1 MDAVR
6 DFFSGIF
13 ERMGQFVPSLIGAI
27 LVLGIG
33 WFVISLLKVGLRRML
48 GAIELN
54 KRLRVDPSKGLDL
67 EEMAAV
73 IVYYILLF
81 FLILL
86 ALDILKVEGGLKPV
100 TEMFTVLFNS
110 LPNILA
116 AGLIGFLGYI
126 LGRIVSSVVT
136 GVTSGLD
143 QFSTRLGLSAD
154 FRLSRLLGQIVFILV
169 FVPMLIAA
177 FDALEI
183 KVISEPASAML
194 LTVMDWIPN
203 VLGALIILAVAW
215 ILGRFITNMLSEF
228 LTNLGANDL
237 PQKAGFSGF
246 FGDKITFS
254 RFIGGLVFFFILVSA
269 GMSAFEQLGLLN
281 VSFHLGELMRLVG
294 QISLGLI
301 IIGLG
306 NFLATIAYKALAAS
320 PNGQPI
326 ATIARFAILGLVLA
340 MGLRS
345 MGIADDIVNLA
356 FAFTLG
362 AVAVAVALAFGL
374 GGREAAG
381 KQMEYILKKF
391 RKEEPEE

>member
-1 MDAVR
+1 MDAIKN
-6 DFFSGIF
+6 FFTGMF
-13 ERMGQFVPSLIGAI
+13 ERMGEFVPSLIGAI
-27 LVLGIG
+27 LVLAIG
-33 WFVISLLKVGLRRML
+33 WFLISLLKVGLRRML

-54 KRLRVDPSKGLDL
+54 KRLRVDPTKGMDL
-67 EEMAAV
+67 EEMASV

-81 FLILL
+81 FLIIL
-86 ALDILKVEGGLKPV
+86 ALDILQVEGGLDPV
-100 TEMFTVLFNS
+100 TQMFTTLFNS

-126 LGRIVSSVVT
+126 LGRIISSVVT
-136 GVTSGLD
+136 SVTGGLD
-143 QFSTRLGLSAD
+143 QFSPRLGLSPD
-154 FRLSRLLGQIVFILV
+154 FRISRLLGQIVFIFV

-177 FDALEI
+177 FDALQI

-194 LTVMDWIPN
+194 QTVMDWIPN
-203 VLGALIILAVAW
+203 VLGAMIILGVAW
-215 ILGRFITNMLSEF
+215 VLGRFITNMLSEF

-237 PQKAGFSGF
+237 PEKAGFSGF
-246 FGDKITFS
+246 FGEKVTFS

-269 GMSAFEQLGLLN
+269 AMSAFEKLGLLN
-281 VSFHLGELMRLVG
+281 VSFHLGELIRLVG
-294 QISLGLI
+294 QISLGLV

-306 NFLATIAYKALAAS
+306 NFLATVAYKALAAS
-320 PNGQPI
+320 PNGQPV
-326 ATIARFAILGLVLA
+326 ATIVRFAILGLVLA

-381 KQMEYILKKF
+381 KQMEYMLKKF
-391 RKEEPEE
+391 RKEE

>member
-1 MDAVR
+1 
-6 DFFSGIF
+6 
-13 ERMGQFVPSLIGAI
+13 
-27 LVLGIG
+27 
-33 WFVISLLKVGLRRML
+33 
-48 GAIELN
+48 
-54 KRLRVDPSKGLDL
+54 
-67 EEMAAV
+67 
-73 IVYYILLF
+73 
-81 FLILL
+81 
-86 ALDILKVEGGLKPV
+86 
-100 TEMFTVLFNS
+100 
-110 LPNILA
+110 
-116 AGLIGFLGYI
+116 
-126 LGRIVSSVVT
+126 
-136 GVTSGLD
+136 
-143 QFSTRLGLSAD
+143 
-154 FRLSRLLGQIVFILV
+154 
-169 FVPMLIAA
+169 MLIAA
-177 FDALEI
+177 FDALQI

-237 PQKAGFSGF
+237 PEKAGFSGF
-246 FGDKITFS
+246 FGEKVTFS

-269 GMSAFEQLGLLN
+269 AMSAFEQLGLLN

-294 QISLGLI
+294 QITLGLV

>member
-1 MDAVR
+1 MDAIKN
-6 DFFSGIF
+6 FFTGMF
-13 ERMGQFVPSLIGAI
+13 ERMGEFVPSLIGAI
-27 LVLGIG
+27 LVLAIG
-33 WFVISLLKVGLRRML
+33 WFLISLLKVGLRRML

-54 KRLRVDPSKGLDL
+54 KRLRIDPTKGMDL
-67 EEMAAV
+67 EEMASV

-81 FLILL
+81 FLIIL
-86 ALDILKVEGGLKPV
+86 ALDILQVEGGLDPV
-100 TEMFTVLFNS
+100 TQMFTTLFNS

-126 LGRIVSSVVT
+126 LGRIISSVVT
-136 GVTSGLD
+136 SVTGGLD
-143 QFSTRLGLSAD
+143 QFSPRLGLSPD
-154 FRLSRLLGQIVFILV
+154 FRISRLLGQIVFIFV

-177 FDALEI
+177 FDALQI

-203 VLGALIILAVAW
+203 VLGALIILGVAW
-215 ILGRFITNMLSEF
+215 ILGRFITNMLTEF

-237 PQKAGFSGF
+237 PKKAGFSGI
-246 FGDKITFS
+246 FGKKVTFS
-254 RFIGGLVFFFILVSA
+254 KFIGGLVFFFILVSA
-269 GMSAFEQLGLLN
+269 AMSAFEQLGLLN

-294 QISLGLI
+294 QISLGLV

-320 PNGQPI
+320 PNGQPV
-326 ATIARFAILGLVLA
+326 ATIVRFAILGLVLA

-381 KQMEYILKKF
+381 KQMEYMLKKF
-391 RKEEPEE
+391 RKEE

>member
-6 DFFSGIF
+6 NFLSGIF
-13 ERMGQFVPSLIGAI
+13 ERMGEFVPSLIGAI
-27 LVLGIG
+27 LVLAIG
-33 WFVISLLKVGLRRML
+33 WFLISLLKMGLRRML

-54 KRLRVDPSKGLDL
+54 KRLRLDPTKGLDL
-67 EEMAAV
+67 EVMVSV
-73 IVYYILLF
+73 IVYYLLLF
-81 FLILL
+81 FLIIL
-86 ALDILKVEGGLKPV
+86 ALDILKVEGGLDPV
-100 TEMFTVLFNS
+100 TQMAATLFNS

-126 LGRIVSSVVT
+126 LGRIISSVVT
-136 GVTSGLD
+136 GVTGGLD
-143 QFSTRLGLSAD
+143 KFSPKLGLSED
-154 FRLSRLLGQIVFILV
+154 FRISRLLGQIVFIFV

-177 FDALEI
+177 FDALQI

-194 LTVMDWIPN
+194 QTVMDWIPN

-215 ILGRFITNMLSEF
+215 ILGRFITNMLTEF

-237 PQKAGFSGF
+237 PEKAGFSGF
-246 FGDKITFS
+246 FGEKVTFS

-269 GMSAFEQLGLLN
+269 AMSAFEKLGLLN
-281 VSFHLGELMRLVG
+281 VSFHLGELIRLVG
-294 QISLGLI
+294 QISLGLV

-320 PNGQPI
+320 PNGEPM
-326 ATIARFAILGLVLA
+326 ATIVRFAILGLVLA

-391 RKEEPEE
+391 RKEK

>member
-6 DFFSGIF
+6 NFLLGIF
-13 ERMGQFVPSLIGAI
+13 ERMGEFVPSLIGAI
-27 LVLGIG
+27 LVLAIG
-33 WFVISLLKVGLRRML
+33 WFLISLLKMGLRRML

-54 KRLRVDPSKGLDL
+54 KRLRLDPTKGLDL
-67 EEMAAV
+67 EVMVSV
-73 IVYYILLF
+73 IVYYLLLF
-81 FLILL
+81 FLIIL
-86 ALDILKVEGGLKPV
+86 ALDILKVEGGLDPV
-100 TEMFTVLFNS
+100 TQMAATLFNS

-126 LGRIVSSVVT
+126 LGRIISSVVT
-136 GVTSGLD
+136 GVTGGLD
-143 QFSTRLGLSAD
+143 KFSPKLGLSED
-154 FRLSRLLGQIVFILV
+154 FRISRLLGQIVFIFV

-177 FDALEI
+177 FDALQI

-194 LTVMDWIPN
+194 QTVMDWIPN

-215 ILGRFITNMLSEF
+215 ILGRFITNMLTEF

-237 PQKAGFSGF
+237 PEKAGFSGF
-246 FGDKITFS
+246 FGEKVTFS

-269 GMSAFEQLGLLN
+269 AMSAFEKLGLLN
-281 VSFHLGELMRLVG
+281 VSFHLGELIRLVG
-294 QISLGLI
+294 QISLGLV

-320 PNGQPI
+320 PNGEPM
-326 ATIARFAILGLVLA
+326 ATIVRFAILGLVLA

-391 RKEEPEE
+391 RKEK

>member
-1 MDAVR
+1 MDAVKN
-6 DFFSGIF
+6 FFTGMF
-13 ERMGQFVPSLIGAI
+13 ERMGEFVPSLIGAI
-27 LVLGIG
+27 LVLAIG
-33 WFVISLLKVGLRRML
+33 WFLISLLKVGLRRML

-54 KRLRVDPSKGLDL
+54 KRLRIDSTKGMDL
-67 EEMAAV
+67 EEMASV

-81 FLILL
+81 FLIIL
-86 ALDILKVEGGLKPV
+86 ALDILKVEGGLDPV
-100 TEMFTVLFNS
+100 TQMFTTLFNA

-126 LGRIVSSVVT
+126 LGRIISSLVT
-136 GVTSGLD
+136 GVTGGLD
-143 QFSTRLGLSAD
+143 QFSPKLGLSSE
-154 FRLSRLLGQIVFILV
+154 FRISRLLGQIVFILI

-177 FDALEI
+177 FDALQI
-183 KVISEPASAML
+183 TVISEPASAML
-194 LTVMDWIPN
+194 HTVMDWIPN
-203 VLGALIILAVAW
+203 VLGALIILGVAW
-215 ILGRFITNMLSEF
+215 VLGRFITNMLSEF
-228 LTNLGANDL
+228 LTNLGANEI
-237 PQKAGFSGF
+237 PEKAGFSGL
-246 FGDKITFS
+246 FGEKITFS

-269 GMSAFEQLGLLN
+269 AMSAFEKLGLLN
-281 VSFHLGELMRLVG
+281 VSYHLGELIRLVG
-294 QISLGLI
+294 QISLGLV

-320 PNGQPI
+320 PNGQPV
-326 ATIARFAILGLVLA
+326 ATIVRFAILGLVLA

-381 KQMEYILKKF
+381 KQMDYILKKF
-391 RKEEPEE
+391 RKGE

>member
-6 DFFSGIF
+6 EFFLGIF

-27 LVLGIG
+27 LVLAIG

-48 GAIELN
+48 GAVELN

-100 TEMFTVLFNS
+100 TEMFIVLFNS

-143 QFSTRLGLSAD
+143 QFSNRLGLSSG

-177 FDALEI
+177 FDALQI

-237 PQKAGFSGF
+237 PERAGFAGF

-269 GMSAFEQLGLLN
+269 AMSAFEQLGLLN

-294 QISLGLI
+294 QITLGLV

-391 RKEEPEE
+391 RKED

>member
-1 MDAVR
+1 MDVVR
-6 DFFSGIF
+6 NFFTGIF
-13 ERMGQFVPSLIGAI
+13 ERMGEFVPSLIGAI
-27 LVLGIG
+27 LVLAIG
-33 WFVISLLKVGLRRML
+33 WFLISLLKMGLRRML
-48 GAIELN
+48 AAIELN
-54 KRLRVDPSKGLDL
+54 KRLRVDPAKGLDL
-67 EEMAAV
+67 EEMASV
-73 IVYYILLF
+73 IVYYLLLF
-81 FLILL
+81 FLIIL
-86 ALDILKVEGGLKPV
+86 ALDILKVEGGLDPV
-100 TEMFTVLFNS
+100 TQMFGTLFNA

-126 LGRIVSSVVT
+126 LGRIISSVVT
-136 GVTSGLD
+136 GVTGGLD
-143 QFSTRLGLSAD
+143 QFSPRLGLSED
-154 FRLSRLLGQIVFILV
+154 FRISRLLGQIVFIFV

-177 FDALEI
+177 FDALQI

-194 LTVMDWIPN
+194 QTMMDWIPN

-215 ILGRFITNMLSEF
+215 ALGRFITNMLIEF
-228 LTNLGANDL
+228 MTNLGANDL
-237 PQKAGFSGF
+237 PEKAGFSGF
-246 FGDKITFS
+246 FGEKVTFS

-269 GMSAFEQLGLLN
+269 AMSAFEQLGLLN
-281 VSFHLGELMRLVG
+281 VSYHLGELIRLVG

-320 PNGQPI
+320 PNGQPV

-381 KQMEYILKKF
+381 KQMDYILKKF
-391 RKEEPEE
+391 RKEK